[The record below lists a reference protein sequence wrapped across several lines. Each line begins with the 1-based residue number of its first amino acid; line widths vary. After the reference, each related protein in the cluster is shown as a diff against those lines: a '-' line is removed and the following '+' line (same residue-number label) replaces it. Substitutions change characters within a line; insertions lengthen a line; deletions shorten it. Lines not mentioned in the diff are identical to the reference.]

1 MLHTIPSLPPLFEL
15 GQTFITPGALEL
27 AEQGVDMR
35 ILLNRHQTGDWSE
48 MDDEDQQE
56 NLSSV
61 DKFLRIV
68 SGYNTEYGQL
78 MVITEADRSVTT
90 VLLPEEY

>member
-15 GQTFITPGALEL
+15 GKTCITPGALEL
-27 AEQGVDMR
+27 AEQGVNMR

-48 MDDEDQQE
+48 MADEDQQE
-56 NLSSV
+56 NLFSV
-61 DKFLRIV
+61 DKLLRIV
-68 SGYNTEYGQL
+68 SGYDTEYGRVL
-78 MVITEADRSVTT
+78 VITEADRSVTT